1 MSNVDNY
8 VDTGSTTARIPTN
21 ITSTSSYTY
30 TTVTTE
36 KNCSTC
42 SHQNVCKY
50 REKTE
55 RAIQKVK
62 LPEEI
67 GNIKI
72 ALECEYYLAQYYSY
86 PSPVWY
92 NTNQNDKWAKPPY
105 EVTCTCNC
113 SVDSESSK

>member
-1 MSNVDNY
+1 MINVDNY
-8 VDTGSTTARIPTN
+8 VDTGSTTARIPTSTIN
-21 ITSTSSYTY
+21 TSSYTY

-42 SHQNVCKY
+42 GHQNVCKY

-72 ALECEYYLAQYYSY
+72 NLECEYYLAQYYSY
-86 PSPVWY
+86 PSPIWY
-92 NTNQNDKWAKPPY
+92 NTDRDIRLEKPY

-113 SVDSESSK
+113 SVDSEGSK